1 MDTLGF
7 LKVMVIE
14 EKGARDKYQLAAEMA
29 ENSQVR
35 AMFEKLRDEE
45 AFHID
50 FLEGEYARLEKA
62 RAAS

>member
-14 EKGARDKYQLAAEMA
+14 EKGAREKYQLAAEMA
-29 ENSQVR
+29 EDAQTR

-45 AFHID
+45 AFHIE
-50 FLEGEYARLEKA
+50 FLEGEYDRLEKLRA
-62 RAAS
+62 R